1 MPHTSKKLTGE
12 TRSQGK
18 LENIL
23 KNELKIQPKFMDR
36 KPHYCQGTSSSQ
48 FSQYIQ
54 CNLSK
59 NPSKLSC
66 GYGQTDYTV
75 IKKKNKKNKQP
86 T

>member
-48 FSQYIQ
+48 FSLYIQ
-54 CNLSK
+54 CNLSQ
-59 NPSKLSC
+59 NPSKLFC
-66 GYGQTDYTV
+66 AY
-75 IKKKNKKNKQP
+75 
-86 T
+86 